1 MTASLLQGRRIL
13 VVEDEFMIADGVRRA
28 LASAGATVL
37 GPIGNLDDAL
47 ALIQSEPHIDGAL
60 LDANLVGVYAYPAA
74 DLLLSRGVK
83 IVFVTGYD
91 LADIPHRFSVV
102 PRCQKPF
109 SAKRILNVISTA
121 LHTS

>member
-1 MTASLLQGRRIL
+1 MTAGLLQGRRIL
-13 VVEDEFMIADGVRRA
+13 IVEDEYMIASGVQRA

-47 ALIQSEPHIDGAL
+47 SFIQSEPHIDGAL

-83 IVFVTGYD
+83 IVFATGYD
-91 LADIPHRFSVV
+91 LADIPDRFSVV

-109 SAKRILNVISTA
+109 SAKRILEVISMA
-121 LHTS
+121 L

>member
-47 ALIQSEPHIDGAL
+47 SFIQSEPHIDGAL

-83 IVFVTGYD
+83 IVFATGYD
-91 LADIPHRFSVV
+91 LADIPDRFSVV

-109 SAKRILNVISTA
+109 SAKRILEVISMA
-121 LHTS
+121 L